1 MRLYVLQT
9 LANDD
14 SLFSGQPN
22 KVTATEVTP
31 FKSSTKLGKLFLFY
45 KEIQSGSKLHTQHY
59 IFKGKYNLQK
69 NLTIKQTESAI
80 LSQISSDSEYNNLPT

>member
-1 MRLYVLQT
+1 MQLYVLQT

-31 FKSSTKLGKLFLFY
+31 FKCSTKLGKLFY

-59 IFKGKYNLQK
+59 IFKGKYNFNTK
-69 NLTIKQTESAI
+69 NLTIKQTESAV

>member
-14 SLFSGQPN
+14 SHFSGQPN

-69 NLTIKQTESAI
+69 ISQLSK
-80 LSQISSDSEYNNLPT
+80 LSQQSFPK

>member
-1 MRLYVLQT
+1 MMRLYVLQT

-59 IFKGKYNLQK
+59 IFKGKYK
-69 NLTIKQTESAI
+69 NLTIKQTESAV